1 VVERNVLKC
10 TISNIFRLE
19 AELLVNVNVGTIP
32 EALTLIGVGVDTGVP
47 PFTDRLADPPDPVDA
62 NVVKKEPD
70 VNGLNDAVSVL
81 KLLLLV
87 CTSFPTIISGVFAVR
102 ILIG

>member
-10 TISNIFRLE
+10 TISNILKLE
-19 AELLVNVNVGTIP
+19 VAALLNVNVGAIP

-47 PFTDRLADPPDPVDA
+47 PFTDRLAESPDPVTA

-70 VNGLNDAVSVL
+70 VKGLNDAITSVFM
-81 KLLLLV
+81 LLLV
-87 CTSFPTIISGVFAVR
+87 CEAFPAIIIGVFALR